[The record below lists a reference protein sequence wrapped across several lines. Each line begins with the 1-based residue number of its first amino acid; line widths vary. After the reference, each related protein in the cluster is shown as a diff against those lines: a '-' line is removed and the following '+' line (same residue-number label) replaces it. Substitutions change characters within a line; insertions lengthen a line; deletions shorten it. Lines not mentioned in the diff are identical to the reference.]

1 MTKSEIYTELFKEY
15 EVNRDKASHEMVRR
29 KNEIYAKLPRIRQI
43 EEEISKT
50 GSCLMK
56 IFYNAEDKNTSL
68 EELRKR
74 LDELKKEKSDILV
87 KNGYSPK
94 YLNNLYICEKCKDTG
109 YVGNQKCHCFNQRL
123 IEKYYELSN
132 MGKLVKKQNFSTF
145 DIHLFSDEIP
155 HGEDMSPKSNMK
167 MILSDAL
174 EKIDL
179 VGKES
184 VNLLF
189 YGNSGLGKT
198 FLCSCIAKA
207 VMDNGQSVAYTSAIQ
222 LFEFLS
228 EYKLR
233 RTVVNDEIEMLKTCD
248 LLIIDDLG
256 TENVNA
262 FTTSELFGIINS
274 RMIEEKSTIIST
286 NLKLVEL
293 KKVYSERF
301 ASRIIG
307 NYNVYRFFGKDI
319 RLMG

>member
-1 MTKSEIYTELFKEY
+1 MTKSEIYTALFKEY
-15 EVNRDKASHEMVRR
+15 EVNRDKASYEMARR

-50 GSCLMK
+50 GSSLMK
-56 IFYNAEDKNTSL
+56 IFYNAEDKNASL

-94 YLNNLYICEKCKDTG
+94 YLNNLYICEQCKDTG

-145 DIHLFSDEIP
+145 DINLFSDEIP
-155 HGEDMSPKSNMK
+155 PGEDVSPRSNMK

-174 EKIDL
+174 EKSNL

-184 VNLLF
+184 VNLVF

-207 VMDNGQSVAYTSAIQ
+207 VMDNGRSVAYTSAIQ

-233 RTVVNDEIEMLKTCD
+233 RTVVNDELEMLKTCD

-286 NLKLVEL
+286 NLKLTEL
-293 KKVYSERF
+293 KRIYSERF

-307 NYNVYRFFGKDI
+307 NYKVYRFFGKDI
-319 RLMG
+319 RFMG